1 MMQSIAKLD
10 VLSVM
15 RYLNG
20 KAPMYLGTVQFAY
33 IPPWLLTLNVG
44 RVGDERAGRR
54 EGVLG
59 RLQAAQAGGDKPLIC
74 TLCAHAGRKRQ
85 TREGRQAIHA

>member
-1 MMQSIAKLD
+1 MSENHDCMMQSIAKLD

-44 RVGDERAGRR
+44 RVGD
-54 EGVLG
+54 
-59 RLQAAQAGGDKPLIC
+59 
-74 TLCAHAGRKRQ
+74 
-85 TREGRQAIHA
+85 